1 VCFATSG
8 CTLFTLPYTEYE
20 WEKTE
25 QVPIQLPNI
34 ARNLSDAKKIIKKNF
49 FPWTSEIFPFIRF
62 ENHMDGPRYLK
73 KNLGYAIKYL
83 SIWYFMIHSTFT
95 AGSVLKFGFVT

>member
-1 VCFATSG
+1 MN
-8 CTLFTLPYTEYE
+8 
-20 WEKTE
+20 EKKNE

-34 ARNLSDAKKIIKKNF
+34 ARTLSDAKKIIKKNF
-49 FPWTSEIFPFIRF
+49 FPWTSEIIQFIRF

-83 SIWYFMIHSTFT
+83 SIWYFMSHSSFT